1 MPLTRETKMNLL
13 RDNRSS
19 LHKRIKDVSN
29 ACERKPESIKILAV
43 SKKHSLDLIKI
54 AYSCGLRHFG
64 ENYVQEALGKIQYF
78 NPPDINWHFIG
89 PIQSNKTRAIANNF
103 SWVHSVD
110 RLKIAERLSAQKKSS
125 LADINI
131 CIQVNVDDE
140 KSKSG
145 FSMKEAVNVVP
156 AIKKL
161 PGIKL
166 RGLMAIP
173 QLRRSLNEQREPFK
187 KLNDLF
193 NEIAQEMDDDSCFDT
208 LSMGMSSDLEAAIYE
223 NTNIV
228 RVGTDIFGPRE

>member
-1 MPLTRETKMNLL
+1 MHLIHENKMNFM
-13 RDNRSS
+13 RDNISS
-19 LHKRIKDVSN
+19 LHKRIKKVSG
-29 ACERKPESIKILAV
+29 ACKRNPESIEILAV
-43 SKKHSLDLIKI
+43 SKKHSLDRIKI
-54 AYSCGLRHFG
+54 AYSYGLRHFG
-64 ENYVQEALGKIQYF
+64 ENYVQEALGKIQHF

-110 RLKIAERLSAQKKSS
+110 RLKIAERLSAQKESS

-131 CIQVNVDDE
+131 CIQINVDDE

-145 FSMKEAVNVVP
+145 FSIKEAVNVVP
-156 AIKKL
+156 AIKNL
-161 PGIKL
+161 PGLKL

-173 QLRRSLNEQREPFK
+173 QFRESLNEQREPFK

-193 NEIAQEMDDDSCFDT
+193 NEIAQEMGDDSCFDT
-208 LSMGMSSDLEAAIYE
+208 LSMGMSSDLDAAIYE